1 MDAEVWGPG
10 AWLFLHSVTM
20 TYPEKP
26 GEMEKQFYKNF
37 FVNLGNVLPCPT
49 CSEHYNK
56 NLAEMPIDE
65 HLSSRRSLVEW
76 LIEMHNRV
84 NIKNGKPTLNYDEV
98 MQIYY
103 KKYYQ
108 KDHIDDWVKKH
119 ESWFSKEK
127 VILYIVILI
136 LLIAILIKYHK
147 AIGEFFKRAG
157 RSGRKSS
164 YY

>member
-20 TYPEKP
+20 TYPERP

-37 FVNLGNVLPCPT
+37 FANLGNVLPCPR
-49 CSEHYNK
+49 CREHYNE
-56 NLAEMPIDE
+56 NLADSPIE
-65 HLSSRRSLVEW
+65 GHLNSRRALVEW

-84 NIKNGKPTLNYDEV
+84 NEKNGKPTYNYDQV
-98 MQIYY
+98 MQMYY

-108 KDHIDDWVKKH
+108 RDHIDDWVKQNG
-119 ESWFSKEK
+119 SWFTKDK
-127 VILYIVILI
+127 ILLYLIILI
-136 LLIAILIKYHK
+136 LLIVVLCKYYK
-147 AIGEFFKRAG
+147 AIGGFFKRQFKTG
-157 RSGRKSS
+157 SKSS

>member
-1 MDAEVWGPG
+1 MDSEVWGPG

-37 FVNLGNVLPCPT
+37 FANLGNVLPCPK
-49 CSEHYNK
+49 CKEHYNK
-56 NLAEMPIDE
+56 NLAESPIE
-65 HLSSRRSLVEW
+65 GHLNSRRSLVEW
-76 LIEMHNRV
+76 LIEMHNKV
-84 NIKNGKPTLNYDEV
+84 NIKNGKPTMTYDQV
-98 MQIYY
+98 MQMYY

-108 KDHIDDWVKKH
+108 KDHIDDWVKHH

-127 VILYIVILI
+127 IILYVIIFI
-136 LLIAILIKYHK
+136 LLVVILIKYHK